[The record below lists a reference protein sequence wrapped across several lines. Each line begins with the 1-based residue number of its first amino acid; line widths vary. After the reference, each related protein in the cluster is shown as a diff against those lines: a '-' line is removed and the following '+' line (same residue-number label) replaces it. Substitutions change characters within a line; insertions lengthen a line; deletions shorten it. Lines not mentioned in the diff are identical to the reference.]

1 MSQSLNDYRVALLER
16 SRNIWDSNQ
25 SMRWH
30 FSQTMQLAE
39 EAILC
44 LYLLLAEAIAQDMPL
59 ALPPSQEGTSLASME
74 DLRRQCYE
82 LAEQLNRAHL
92 SLTQQVEITLKLVG
106 CIAQL
111 VGLHTEQAK
120 QINTLRRS
128 SLSKTRVM
136 SHKRR

>member
-16 SRNIWDSNQ
+16 SRNIRDSNQ

-44 LYLLLAEAIAQDMPL
+44 LYLLLVETIAQDVPL
-59 ALPPSQEGTSLASME
+59 TLPPSQEVTSPASME

-92 SLTQQVEITLKLVG
+92 SLTQQIEITLKLVG

-136 SHKRR
+136 SRKRR

>member
-1 MSQSLNDYRVALLER
+1 MSQELNDYRVALLER
-16 SRNIWDSNQ
+16 SRNIRDSNQ

-44 LYLLLAEAIAQDMPL
+44 LYLLLVEAIAQDVPL
-59 ALPPSQEGTSLASME
+59 TLPPSQEVTSLASME

-92 SLTQQVEITLKLVG
+92 DLDQQMQITLKLVG
-106 CIAQL
+106 YIAQL
-111 VGLHTEQAK
+111 VGLHTEQAEE
-120 QINTLRRS
+120 INTLRRL
-128 SLSKTRVM
+128 SLPKASVM
-136 SHKRR
+136 SRKRR